1 MARNLVIALVLI
13 LALSPSPAFAQAGV
27 DAGGVVM
34 RVDGDATVDEGSRV
48 DTLVVIDG
56 NARVDGEVEDFLMII
71 SGTAEISGR
80 VAGDVVAIDS
90 DVSMAEGSVVEGD
103 MALID
108 SSLSRLEGA
117 EVLGEISDDWEP
129 RLWMWFVL
137 NLFLW
142 LGMTI
147 LVLVAG
153 LALVAVAPRQAE
165 RAAGLMFDAPW
176 WSALAALIAWVAVP
190 VVAVIAIVTLVGIPV
205 GLWLL
210 LFVLP
215 MIALL
220 GYLIGGLRLGKLILS
235 AFGDNAPRNLY
246 LAALMG
252 IGLLQLMLLI
262 PFLGGIV
269 VTLLA
274 FWGSGALALL
284 AWRSFRRQG
293 GSAAA

>member
-1 MARNLVIALVLI
+1 
-13 LALSPSPAFAQAGV
+13 
-27 DAGGVVM
+27 M

-108 SSLSRLEGA
+108 SSLSRPEGA